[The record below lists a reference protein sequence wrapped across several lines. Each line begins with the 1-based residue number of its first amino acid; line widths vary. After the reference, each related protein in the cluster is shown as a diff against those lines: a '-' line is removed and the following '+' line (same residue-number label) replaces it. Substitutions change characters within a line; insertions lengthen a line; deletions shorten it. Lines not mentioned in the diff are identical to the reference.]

1 MRLARSLLNLPSAG
15 SKAHAKNGWISRYFE
30 KVEYLNDVTLHDVI
44 LHQGG
49 FMRSLMLL
57 TAVLTIC
64 ASAVA
69 SSITINNPSFE
80 TPVQCAGCFT
90 YDSSTGWV
98 SVGSVSTWRPVL
110 GDGQYTSLPDG
121 SQVAAI
127 GEPGPGEI
135 SQDLTATV
143 LANTTYTLTFWV
155 GQRSDTPLS
164 AYDVA
169 LLGGGST
176 LGSNSDG
183 DPSPGTFIEQTI
195 VYNSGPSPAEL
206 GQTLEITVSGT
217 GEGQAD
223 FDLFSL
229 DASPTGITS
238 STPEPSNFWLVLGSL
253 GLVAWFR
260 RAPFVTRSSITL

>member
-1 MRLARSLLNLPSAG
+1 
-15 SKAHAKNGWISRYFE
+15 
-30 KVEYLNDVTLHDVI
+30 
-44 LHQGG
+44 
-49 FMRSLMLL
+49 MRSLVLL
-57 TAVLTIC
+57 TAVFIIG

-69 SSITINNPSFE
+69 SPITINNPSFE

-98 SVGSVSTWRPVL
+98 SVGSVSTWRPDV
-110 GDGQYTSLPDG
+110 GPGGQYTSIPDG

-127 GEPGPGEI
+127 GEPGAGEI
-135 SQDLTATV
+135 SQDLTATL

-155 GQRSDTPLS
+155 GQRSDTPIS

-169 LLGGGST
+169 FLAGSST
-176 LGSNSDG
+176 LGSNSDA

-195 VYNSGPSPAEL
+195 VYNSGSSPAEL

-229 DASPTGITS
+229 DASPTVITS
-238 STPEPSNFWLVLGSL
+238 STPEPSHFWLVLAGL

-260 RAPFVTRSSITL
+260 RAPFVTKSSTT

>member
-1 MRLARSLLNLPSAG
+1 
-15 SKAHAKNGWISRYFE
+15 
-30 KVEYLNDVTLHDVI
+30 
-44 LHQGG
+44 
-49 FMRSLMLL
+49 MRSLMLL
-57 TAVLTIC
+57 SVTTAVFTIC

-69 SSITINNPSFE
+69 SPITIINPSFE
-80 TPVQCAGCFT
+80 TPVQCAGCYT

-98 SVGSVSTWRPVL
+98 SVDSVSTWRPTV
-110 GDGQYTSLPDG
+110 GAGGEYTSIPDG

-127 GEPGPGEI
+127 GEPGAGEI
-135 SQDLTATV
+135 SQDLAATL

-164 AYDVA
+164 PYDVG
-169 LLGGGST
+169 LLAGGAT

-217 GEGQAD
+217 GQGQAD

-229 DASPTGITS
+229 DASPTVSTS
-238 STPEPSNFWLVLGSL
+238 PTPEPSNLWLIVGGL
-253 GLVAWFR
+253 GLIAWFR
-260 RAPFVTRSSITL
+260 RAPFVTKRSTALTR

>member
-1 MRLARSLLNLPSAG
+1 
-15 SKAHAKNGWISRYFE
+15 
-30 KVEYLNDVTLHDVI
+30 
-44 LHQGG
+44 
-49 FMRSLMLL
+49 MRSLILVSV
-57 TAVLTIC
+57 TAVFTIC
-64 ASAVA
+64 AAAVA
-69 SSITINNPSFE
+69 SPITINNPSFE

-98 SVGSVSTWRPVL
+98 SVGSVSTWRPIL
-110 GDGQYTSLPDG
+110 GAGQYDSIPDG

-127 GEPGPGEI
+127 GEPGAGEI
-135 SQDLTATV
+135 YQDLTATL

-169 LLGGGST
+169 LLAGGST
-176 LGSNSDG
+176 LGSNTDG

-195 VYNSGPSPAEL
+195 VYNSGSAPAEL
-206 GQTLEITVSGT
+206 GQTLEITVSGN
-217 GEGQAD
+217 GDGQAD

-229 DASPTGITS
+229 DATPTGTTS
-238 STPEPSNFWLVLGSL
+238 STPEPSNFWLVLGGL

-260 RAPFVTRSSITL
+260 RAPFVT